1 MTPDEM
7 AILHAGCFVS
17 PPPWSAGA
25 FKAPE
30 AMLIGRVVAG
40 EAELLTLAVDPRSR
54 GQGIGTELV
63 KRFLAEALQ
72 RKAESAFLEV
82 AADNTAA
89 KALYARSGFVT
100 VGRRPAYY
108 RLADG
113 ESVDALVMVC
123 NILIP

>member
-1 MTPDEM
+1 
-7 AILHAGCFVS
+7 
-17 PPPWSAGA
+17 
-25 FKAPE
+25 
-30 AMLIGRVVAG
+30 
-40 EAELLTLAVDPRSR
+40 LAVDPRSR